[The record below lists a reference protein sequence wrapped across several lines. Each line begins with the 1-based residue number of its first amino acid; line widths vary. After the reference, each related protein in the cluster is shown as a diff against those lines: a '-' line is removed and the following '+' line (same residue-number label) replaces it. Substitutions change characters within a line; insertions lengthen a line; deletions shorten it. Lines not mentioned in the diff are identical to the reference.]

1 MNLGRRASSPTLLS
15 PVICSSG
22 EKEENA
28 KRVQK
33 NIGRVSRKERDRIHA
48 HDLAILNRVAG
59 SLNMEA
65 EETLEYQADPWRPEM
80 E

>member
-1 MNLGRRASSPTLLS
+1 MVRKKKTQNG
-15 PVICSSG
+15 
-22 EKEENA
+22 
-28 KRVQK
+28 VQK
-33 NIGRVSRKERDRIHA
+33 NIGKVSRKERDRIHA

-59 SLNMEA
+59 RLNTEA